1 MHNFLKKKN
10 MHCVP
15 NRVVSLGSRPALTIS
30 SRRLG
35 SKERLSSKRRVTLV
49 RISLSWG
56 TSFAS
61 FLITPSEACS
71 KREENKEALYFS
83 CSPPLSLSFS
93 PSLSPS
99 LPPSLSF
106 TLSYPS
112 RHTISSLFSTKMLSF
127 LRKETTRMSSS
138 WFALSSSDTSWVT
151 SPLFLI
157 FCSTC
162 ISSAKFNSR

>member
-1 MHNFLKKKN
+1 

-83 CSPPLSLSFS
+83 CSPPPLSLFLSLS
-93 PSLSPS
+93 LS
-99 LPPSLSF
+99 LPPPL
-106 TLSYPS
+106 
-112 RHTISSLFSTKMLSF
+112 SLFHSLLSLPPYHFILVLYKDAEF
-127 LRKETTRMSSS
+127 LEEG
-138 WFALSSSDTSWVT
+138 D
-151 SPLFLI
+151 
-157 FCSTC
+157 
-162 ISSAKFNSR
+162 N